1 MSTPWIDTTLW
12 SCAAA
17 LQHGFALSW
26 IFPLWIMSQCSF
38 PSSFTHAVESEFTL
52 FRSQRCI
59 HTHCLIVPL
68 HNALLTQRTVYH
80 SWAQSSCTDPVDIW
94 LIVPTENLSEFPAV
108 SQKAKGKCYLLQSRG
123 GPSAHTAAGYQ
134 WASEEM
140 NVSIFQS
147 TLIFCIQFTWGQTEL
162 QMLDCRTCQR
172 TPPPPTPI
180 WPSDTVTTGNTSGTD
195 LTATQEVC
203 VGAHSGDKDR
213 TGSRGCRERSRV
225 TLYWIIW
232 INNRA
237 GCGGSRFH

>member
-162 QMLDCRTCQR
+162 QMLDCRTCQLHIFINSWER
-172 TPPPPTPI
+172 LLLNFMGKKVIPTKTYLGCLFLELTG
-180 WPSDTVTTGNTSGTD
+180 SDSSSRADLHTGTD
-195 LTATQEVC
+195 VEC
-203 VGAHSGDKDR
+203 YCHSKGVVHHAR
-213 TGSRGCRERSRV
+213 WPAFQ
-225 TLYWIIW
+225 Y
-232 INNRA
+232 
-237 GCGGSRFH
+237 